1 MHGAPHA
8 VREAP
13 PLPASIRARIV
24 AAVTHELGRGRAA
37 SPVPGAVVGIWSP
50 SAGSAVLG
58 IGAARLQPLVPM
70 SGRDRVR
77 IGGMTFG
84 FTVTALLR
92 LVDERRLALDDPI
105 SRFSLPVPVR
115 DGDRITVRNLMAM
128 RSGLADVRD
137 EPGYPRAAAHPAT
150 AADRLR
156 LVALACDRPLRFA
169 PGTRFEE
176 SATNGLLL
184 GMILERL
191 TGESPTRW
199 IATQLFR
206 PLRLAATSFPTATAL
221 PRSAAHG
228 YAVGA
233 RDWFDV
239 SAATQP
245 ALAWTAGGI
254 VSSASDIRRW
264 LDASIGGRLTAAS
277 TQRARIACRPTGES
291 GIGYGLGLRCAGG
304 WLGASGYAAGYS
316 TAAYK
321 LQSSHTIVVAF
332 VTTLADRPAPGL
344 ANAIVRDV
352 ARIVTPRQVPF
363 EGEAAPREARVRRGA
378 SVERAAAASSKPRLR
393 RTLGTIPTPPAKR
406 RVAAVPAAA
415 RIAPIPCVRTRVA
428 TVLPSFAT
436 SPRASGLLTLAN
448 GATVRLVG
456 PAASPTL
463 ANVVRMRPGD
473 PAVACYG
480 PLRAYPGGAPARVIV
495 VNDLATGGSFDALG
509 TWPRAR

>member
-1 MHGAPHA
+1 
-8 VREAP
+8 
-13 PLPASIRARIV
+13 
-24 AAVTHELGRGRAA
+24 
-37 SPVPGAVVGIWSP
+37 
-50 SAGSAVLG
+50 
-58 IGAARLQPLVPM
+58 
-70 SGRDRVR
+70 
-77 IGGMTFG
+77 MTFG

-92 LVDERRLALDDPI
+92 LVDEGRLALDDPI

-115 DGDRITVRNLMAM
+115 DGDRITVRDLMAM
-128 RSGLADVRD
+128 RSGLSDVRD
-137 EPGYPRAAAHPAT
+137 EPGYTRAAAHPAT

-169 PGTRFEE
+169 PGTRFED
-176 SATNGLLL
+176 SGTNGLLL

-277 TQRARIACRPTGES
+277 TQRARIACRPTGEP

-321 LQSSHTIVVAF
+321 LQSHTRSSSPSSRRSPIGPRPGSRTRSYATSRGSSRRGRCPSRARRRRAKPASGAARVSDVRPPRHRSRAF
-332 VTTLADRPAPGL
+332 DARSVPSRRRPRSDGLPPFPQRRALPRSRASERAWRPWCPRSRRVHSRAVSSRSPTAQPSGSSGRPRARRSPTSFACGRAIRRSRVTDRC
-344 ANAIVRDV
+344 
-352 ARIVTPRQVPF
+352 ARIP
-363 EGEAAPREARVRRGA
+363 AARRLA
-378 SVERAAAASSKPRLR
+378 SSSSTISRPAAASTRSARGR
-393 RTLGTIPTPPAKR
+393 AHADRSLG
-406 RVAAVPAAA
+406 
-415 RIAPIPCVRTRVA
+415 
-428 TVLPSFAT
+428 
-436 SPRASGLLTLAN
+436 
-448 GATVRLVG
+448 
-456 PAASPTL
+456 
-463 ANVVRMRPGD
+463 
-473 PAVACYG
+473 
-480 PLRAYPGGAPARVIV
+480 
-495 VNDLATGGSFDALG
+495 
-509 TWPRAR
+509 